1 MKFYPI
7 VLSCLLFSSTL
18 FSEVHAAEWVV
29 EPTLTLGSTY
39 NDNITFRETDEI
51 DDTFTTLDARL
62 NSQIKEQ
69 IWGVNLDGRVRRSQ
83 YSSDVG
89 SDTNNIFFKL
99 GGNYR
104 AELHSWNLD
113 ADFERNTTFDEDFD
127 TQLSAN
133 DLDAETEREKI
144 SLSPGWAWTM
154 SQAWSL
160 QASLQT
166 TDIKYDE
173 VNSLDLS
180 DSETNSG
187 QLRTKYQLDDVS
199 DVSVSVGYGKT
210 KRDQDKRK
218 SGFYEYEN
226 TNYQL
231 SYNYQ
236 PSENS
241 TFNIGLGRRN
251 TETNATNV
259 PFCNSDG
266 GDLSGIFTVND
277 CPTFYIDVY
286 LDVKSVDSADK
297 GDTYSISYDYTHE
310 VSSYSI
316 AFNQSVTT
324 SSNGFAQESDDYNIR
339 YYRKTSE
346 TVSVNLILNASRTT
360 SIDSLSASEDRDIIR
375 IEPSISWRFSKDS
388 RLSAGY
394 RYRQQTYSVSNDET
408 ESNSIYI
415 NLSFFWPKSMSSY

>member
-18 FSEVHAAEWVV
+18 FSEVHAAEWVA
-29 EPTLTLGSTY
+29 EP
-39 NDNITFRETDEI
+39 
-51 DDTFTTLDARL
+51 FTTLDARL

-69 IWGVNLDGRVRRSQ
+69 IWGVNVDGRVRRSQ

-89 SDTNNIFFKL
+89 SDTNNIFFKF

-104 AELHSWNLD
+104 TELHSWNLD

-133 DLDAETEREKI
+133 GLLDAETEREKI
-144 SLSPGWAWTM
+144 SISPGWIWTM
-154 SQAWSL
+154 SQNWSL

-180 DSETNSG
+180 DSKSNSG
-187 QLRTKYQLDDVS
+187 QLLTKYQLDNVS
-199 DVSVSVGYGKT
+199 DVSVSVAYGKT
-210 KRDQDKRK
+210 ERDQDKRK
-218 SGFYEYEN
+218 NGFYEYEN

-231 SYNYQ
+231 SYKYQ
-236 PSENS
+236 ASENS
-241 TFNIGLGRRN
+241 TFNIGLGKRK
-251 TETNATNV
+251 TDSTGVDV

-266 GDLSGIFTVND
+266 GDLSSIFTVND

-286 LDVKSVDSADK
+286 LDLKSVDSTNK
-297 GDTYSISYDYTHE
+297 GNTYSISYDYNHE
-310 VSSYSI
+310 LSSYSI
-316 AFNQSVTT
+316 ALNQSVTT
-324 SSNGFAQESDDYNIR
+324 SSNGFAQESDGYTIR
-339 YYRKTSE
+339 YNRKMSE
-346 TVSVNLILNASRTT
+346 TVSANLILNATKST
-360 SIDSLSASEDRDIIR
+360 SIDSVSASEDRDTVR

-394 RYRQQTYSVSNDET
+394 RYRQQTYLASDEES

-415 NLSFFWPKSMSSY
+415 NLSFFWPKLMSSY